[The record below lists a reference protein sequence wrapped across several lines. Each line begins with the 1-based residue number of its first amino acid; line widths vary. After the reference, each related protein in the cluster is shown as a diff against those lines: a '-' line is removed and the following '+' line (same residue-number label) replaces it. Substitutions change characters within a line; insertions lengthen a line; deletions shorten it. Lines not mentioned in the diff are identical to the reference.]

1 MRAVDGVQQE
11 RGGRLAAEARLQAE
25 AARVAALLAEGRH
38 ELGRE
43 RQSVEQ
49 MAAELRS
56 AERRHRF
63 RKTYARRPSRGR
75 RPLRLRRP
83 SRGSGRP
90 DPPPGVPPEQP
101 GGSPW
106 RLELASSLAHS
117 GARCRFAARRHA
129 TDVRMS
135 YEAQQTAQQL
145 VEHGACPA

>member
-63 RKTYARRPSRGR
+63 RKT
-75 RPLRLRRP
+75 
-83 SRGSGRP
+83 
-90 DPPPGVPPEQP
+90 
-101 GGSPW
+101 
-106 RLELASSLAHS
+106 
-117 GARCRFAARRHA
+117 
-129 TDVRMS
+129 
-135 YEAQQTAQQL
+135 
-145 VEHGACPA
+145 